1 MISFKFLKQLLL
13 DKLKISA
20 YHRRR
25 RKYNIGE
32 YSYISHTTRIGNAQI
47 GKFCSIAP
55 GVAIGIGSHPTHTL
69 STSPFQYTR
78 NMITTTGN
86 ILVDEKNLVKLKPK
100 NTVRINNDVYIGM
113 NAVIMPGVTIGNGAV
128 VGAGAVVTRDVPPY
142 AIVGGVPA
150 KVIKYR
156 FEQPVI
162 DKLQKLE
169 WWNYPKDFIVQLP
182 FENIGRCIELLE
194 SNQHLKM
201 I

>member
-1 MISFKFLKQLLL
+1 MLL

-32 YSYISHTTRIGNAQI
+32 YSYISHTTRIRNAQI

-55 GVAIGIGSHPTHTL
+55 GVAIG
-69 STSPFQYTR
+69 
-78 NMITTTGN
+78 
-86 ILVDEKNLVKLKPK
+86 D
-100 NTVRINNDVYIGM
+100 
-113 NAVIMPGVTIGNGAV
+113 GAV

-156 FEQPVI
+156 FPEKI
-162 DKLQKLE
+162 IEELLE
-169 WWNYPKDFIVQLP
+169 IKWWELP
-182 FENIGRCIELLE
+182 FEKVAELPFEDVEKCISIVREYRIKNFK
-194 SNQHLKM
+194 SCQ
-201 I
+201 